1 MCVVPSTALLLKRT
15 HSLTELYLIGCSIGE
30 DAACQLAEGLRA
42 NSTPTQL
49 FLYNNPLGQKGAQAL
64 VDSLA
69 HNTSVDHLSLPEE
82 YKDTIQSSVVYSR
95 VSSRFSWLWLL
106 VSLSFYMVLIYSYLC
121 SLCMYMYTCM
131 TWKYSCCI
139 VWSWVMKIS
148 NTYIVTHIR
157 HNIWMYMYMCEC
169 SSSKPAFQLEGPTF
183 SFVVALIWAVEI
195 QKSKCLHARIS
206 SLTKTPSTGAKVTG
220 TAI

>member
-15 HSLTELYLIGCSIGE
+15 HRLTTLYLVGCSIGE

-69 HNTSVDHLSLPEE
+69 HNTSVDHLWLPEK

-131 TWKYSCCI
+131 ACCI

-148 NTYIVTHIR
+148 NTYIIR
-157 HNIWMYMYMCEC
+157 
-169 SSSKPAFQLEGPTF
+169 LTTVLVLTTTF
-183 SFVVALIWAVEI
+183 RTACMQDEEQVDYNPHTELFHMEELILW
-195 QKSKCLHARIS
+195 
-206 SLTKTPSTGAKVTG
+206 
-220 TAI
+220 